1 MPRIVW
7 GLLFGAVPLL
17 LVALFAFVGTALA
30 QTALA
35 PNTVVVMSDGGV
47 ARLQA
52 ARFT

>member
-1 MPRIVW
+1 MRSLAW
-7 GLLFGAVPLL
+7 GSMFGVAALLMLAVFG
-17 LVALFAFVGTALA
+17 FGGTALA
-30 QTALA
+30 QTTLP